1 MEIVLD
7 TKNLKIYSEIIDKY
21 TIYYTLER
29 TSYPYYVLTKMEV
42 YKDNML
48 LLKVNTSI
56 NNYDGH
62 TVGAEYQSLIITTPN
77 SQRIIKLNLKNTFIE
92 DILLGTKEEIS
103 YFEKNIFKENIYIY
117 FRSKNNSFNMPINES
132 KKKRLLPIFRKKKPA
147 KY

>member
-7 TKNLKIYSEIIDKY
+7 TKSLKIYSEIIDKY

-29 TSYPYYVLTKMEV
+29 TSYPYYILTKMEA

-48 LLKVNTSI
+48 LFKVNTSI

-77 SQRIIKLNLKNTFIE
+77 SQRIIKLNLKNIFIE
-92 DILLGTKEEIS
+92 DTLSGTKEEIS
-103 YFEKNIFKENIYIY
+103 YFEENIFKENIYIY
-117 FRSKNNSFNMPINES
+117 FRSKNNRFNIPINES
-132 KKKRLLPIFRKKKPA
+132 NKKELLPIFRKKKLA

>member
-62 TVGAEYQSLIITTPN
+62 TIGAEYQSLIITTPN
-77 SQRIIKLNLKNTFIE
+77 SERIIKLNLKNSFIE
-92 DILLGTKEEIS
+92 DTLSGTKEEIS
-103 YFEKNIFKENIYIY
+103 YFEKNIFKENIYTY

>member
-29 TSYPYYVLTKMEV
+29 TSYPYYILTKMEA

-62 TVGAEYQSLIITTPN
+62 TIGAEYQSLIITTPN

-92 DILLGTKEEIS
+92 DTLLGTKEEIS
-103 YFEKNIFKENIYIY
+103 YCEENIFKENIYTY

-132 KKKRLLPIFRKKKPA
+132 KKKRLLPIFRKKKLA

>member
-29 TSYPYYVLTKMEV
+29 TLYPYYILTKMEA

-62 TVGAEYQSLIITTPN
+62 TIGAEYQSLIITTPN

-92 DILLGTKEEIS
+92 DTLLGTKEEIS
-103 YFEKNIFKENIYIY
+103 YFEENIFKENIYTY
-117 FRSKNNSFNMPINES
+117 FRSKNNRFNMPINES

>member
-1 MEIVLD
+1 METILD

-29 TSYPYYVLTKMEV
+29 TSYPYYILTKMEV
-42 YKDNML
+42 YKDNAIM
-48 LLKVNTSI
+48 LKVNTSI

-62 TVGAEYQSLIITTPN
+62 TIGSEYQSLIITTPN

-92 DILLGTKEEIS
+92 DTLLGAKEEIS
-103 YFEKNIFKENIYIY
+103 YFEENIFKENIYIY

-132 KKKRLLPIFRKKKPA
+132 KKKRLLPIFRKKKLA